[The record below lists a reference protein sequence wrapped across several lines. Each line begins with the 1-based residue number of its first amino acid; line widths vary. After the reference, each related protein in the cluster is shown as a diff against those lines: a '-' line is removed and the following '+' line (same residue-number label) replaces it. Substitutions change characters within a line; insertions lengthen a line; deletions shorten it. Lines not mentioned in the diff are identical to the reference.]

1 MAPHLQA
8 GDLIDGRYRVGATI
22 ARGGMSTVYH
32 CVDTRLDRDIA
43 AKVMDPS
50 LSADPASRTRFE
62 REARA
67 VAQLNHPCLVNVF
80 DQGVDHRPTGDTVF
94 LIMEL
99 VPGGTLRELLRER
112 GAMPPYAAL
121 AVMAPVLEALALA
134 HEHGMVHRDVKPDN
148 VLIREDHQV
157 KLADFGL
164 VRAAHRHRRTDGGP
178 VLGTAAYL
186 SPEQIRDGA
195 AGPASDV
202 YSAGIL
208 LFELLTGAPPFRGA
222 TPDETARMRLDADV
236 PPPSS
241 RIAGVPPELDELVR
255 RATARDPA
263 DRYADGAE
271 FLAAVTD
278 TRRTLRLPYFAV
290 PAPRLSAVGRA
301 LAGSEFGDRLSWD
314 DDAMSTS
321 FVAPVPETTVVDRQQ
336 AAHTAR
342 TRYQEQP
349 PVPPQQQV
357 PAAPAPAPAPRTGGT
372 GGAGGGVPARPLT
385 NRRPLVTVIWS
396 VVVVA
401 LVAVVALGAW
411 WLTSGRYGEIPQV
424 LGRDVTSARSAVE
437 EAGFTATVNEVWSD
451 DQPQQ
456 AVAGTSPDSG
466 SRAVRGS
473 DVAVLVSRGRPTVPQ
488 PGQADTLSA
497 YQAKLTDRTLTWK
510 VGDDVWS
517 DSVPVGVVAEV
528 DPVPGN
534 AVATGSTVTL
544 HVSKGA
550 RPVTLPDVTG
560 QSEDRARSTLEAAG
574 VKVDGIDRR
583 FDDRT
588 DGGDAV
594 GTSPAAGAEVPS
606 GSTVRLIVSSAI
618 KVPDVT
624 GKSES
629 KAQDALRKA
638 GLNPVIGKG
647 TDSASKVSAGDIAT
661 QEPSAGTRIDPSQ
674 STTVTLHPSTVSQVP
689 LIIGSTV
696 KEAKKTLTDAGYKVK
711 VTGKSSSGARVVT
724 QSPGPLTKKPQGTT
738 VEIRG
743 I

>member
-22 ARGGMSTVYH
+22 AEGGMSTVYH

-50 LSADPASRTRFE
+50 LAADPASRTRFE

-80 DQGVDHRPTGDTVF
+80 DQGVDHRPTGDAVF

-112 GAMPPYAAL
+112 GPMPPHAAL
-121 AVMAPVLEALALA
+121 AVMEPVLEALALA
-134 HEHGMVHRDVKPDN
+134 HGHGMVHRDVKPDN
-148 VLIREDHQV
+148 VLIRDDHQV

-241 RIAGVPPELDELVR
+241 RIAGVPPELDELVL
-255 RATARDPA
+255 RATAQDPA
-263 DRYADGAE
+263 DRYADGGA
-271 FLAAVTD
+271 FLDAVTE
-278 TRRTLRLPYFAV
+278 TRRDLHLPDFAV
-290 PAPRLSAVGRA
+290 PAPQVSAVGRA
-301 LAGSEFGDRLSWD
+301 LAGSEFGDRRSWD

-321 FVAPVPETTVVDRQQ
+321 FVSPVPETAVVDRQQ
-336 AAHTAR
+336 AADTAR

-349 PVPPQQQV
+349 PVPPQQPV
-357 PAAPAPAPAPRTGGT
+357 ATNTTAASAPPDPQMQPQDTRGTTG
-372 GGAGGGVPARPLT
+372 RPLT
-385 NRRPLVTVIWS
+385 NRRPLVTVLWS

-401 LVAVVALGAW
+401 LVAVVALAAW

-424 LGRDVTSARSAVE
+424 LGRDVTAARSAVE
-437 EAGFTATVNEVWSD
+437 DAGFTASVNEVWSD

-456 AVAGTSPDSG
+456 AVTGTDPDSG
-466 SRAVRGS
+466 SKAVRGS
-473 DVAVLVSRGRPTVPQ
+473 EVAVLVSRGRPTVPQ
-488 PGQADTLSA
+488 PGEADTLSA
-497 YQAKLTDRTLTWK
+497 YQAKLSDRTLAST
-510 VGDDVWS
+510 VGDEVWS
-517 DSVPVGVVAEV
+517 DTVPVGVVAEV
-528 DPVPGN
+528 DPVAGTS
-534 AVATGSTVTL
+534 VGTGSTVTL

-550 RPVTLPDVTG
+550 RPVSLPDVAG

-574 VKVDGIDRR
+574 VKVDGVDRR
-583 FDDRT
+583 FDGGV

-594 GTSPAAGAEVPS
+594 ATSPTAGTEVPS
-606 GSTVRLIVSSAI
+606 GSAVRLIVSSAI
-618 KVPDVT
+618 EVPDVT
-624 GKSES
+624 GKSGE
-629 KAQDALRKA
+629 KAQDALREA
-638 GLNPVIGKG
+638 GLNPVIGEG
-647 TDSASKVSAGDIAT
+647 TDSESKVDAGDIAT

-689 LIIGSTV
+689 LVIGSTV
-696 KEAKKTLTDAGYKVK
+696 KDAKQTLKDAGFKVK
-711 VTGKSSSGARVVT
+711 VTGKSGGRVVT
-724 QSPGPLTKKPQGTT
+724 QSPGPLTKKPKGTT

>member
-186 SPEQIRDGA
+186 SPSRSA
-195 AGPASDV
+195 TAPPAPPATSTPPASCCSNCSPAHHRSVAPHPTRPPGCGWTPMFPAVVTDRR
-202 YSAGIL
+202 SA
-208 LFELLTGAPPFRGA
+208 
-222 TPDETARMRLDADV
+222 
-236 PPPSS
+236 
-241 RIAGVPPELDELVR
+241 PELDELVR

-689 LIIGSTV
+689 LVIGSTV